1 MMVKIMYKDDLV
13 SFNLPKSFLKD
24 TTIRKFLKYV
34 RALEIVDKSTASEE
48 EIEEISK
55 SVKEAGKKEVE
66 RLLNER

>member
-24 TTIRKFLKYV
+24 ATIRKFLKYI

-66 RLLNER
+66 RLLNEK

>member
-55 SVKEAGKKEVE
+55 SVKESGKKEVE
-66 RLLNER
+66 RLLNEK

>member
-24 TTIRKFLKYV
+24 ATIRKFLKYV

-55 SVKEAGKKEVE
+55 SVKESGKKEVE
-66 RLLNER
+66 RLLNEK